1 MSITYTTLTD
11 ELCAPVME
19 LIHACF
25 PTMEPEDQHDLEDL
39 EEIVEIFPEG
49 AIIALDD
56 ETPVGFGIGFFLD
69 VDFDNLPDRE
79 EDLLYTDDESNHDPN
94 GAYYYGSDIGVNPAY
109 RGQGISREIYNR
121 RKAVAI
127 ENNKKGFAAA
137 AVIPGYADHKTEMDI
152 HTYIEKVIA
161 DELFDPTVSVQIRNG
176 FRVVKLVHDFYKFP
190 LSDDWCAMI
199 LWENPHYI
207 LER

>member
-79 EDLLYTDDESNHDPN
+79 EDLLYTNDESNHDPN
-94 GAYYYGSDIGVNPAY
+94 GAYY
-109 RGQGISREIYNR
+109 
-121 RKAVAI
+121 
-127 ENNKKGFAAA
+127 
-137 AVIPGYADHKTEMDI
+137 
-152 HTYIEKVIA
+152 
-161 DELFDPTVSVQIRNG
+161 
-176 FRVVKLVHDFYKFP
+176 
-190 LSDDWCAMI
+190 
-199 LWENPHYI
+199 
-207 LER
+207 